1 MAKVAFIGGKV
12 FDSDTESFIEANV
25 VCDKGYIES
34 IGEYIPDVCERIYLD
49 GKYLIPGL
57 IDVHTHGIAG
67 CDFNWAGKE
76 DLKKMCHRYAK
87 CGTTSVMAT
96 LASQTPTRLTN
107 AVFAINAS
115 RLVENKN
122 GANILGVHLEGRYL
136 NPEKKGAHNE
146 EYLAEPNLEEL
157 EGLGQAMQ
165 PAPMHFS
172 LAPEMNGAEAFIKR
186 VKELGGTVGIAH
198 TNATYEEAEAALDWG
213 ATSFTHTFNAMTP
226 IHHRMP
232 GATVCALT
240 SNRAYAEVIADG
252 EHLHP
257 AIVNLIYKSKPAD
270 KMVLIT
276 DSMAATGEPDGE
288 YSIAGSP
295 VTVVNGRAIILPS
308 GTIAGSTLTLFKGL
322 TNFMKFCKVPL
333 TKALKYATTNPAR
346 MVGASLVGQI
356 SKNYR
361 ADFIVINDTE
371 SPEIESVYVGA
382 NKIGDVLI

>member
-12 FDSDTESFIEANV
+12 FDSDTESFIDANV
-25 VCDKGYIES
+25 VCDGGYIES
-34 IGEYIPDVCERIYLD
+34 IGEYIPDVCERVYLD

-67 CDFNWAGKE
+67 FDFNWASE
-76 DLKKMCHRYAK
+76 SDIKKMCHAYAK
-87 CGTTSVMAT
+87 FGTTSIMAT

-107 AVFAINAS
+107 AVFAINS
-115 RLVENKN
+115 NRLVDNKS
-122 GANILGVHLEGRYL
+122 GANILGIHLEGRYL
-136 NPEKKGAHNE
+136 NPLKKGAHNE
-146 EYLAEPNLEEL
+146 EYLAEPSSEEL
-157 EGLGQAMQ
+157 DGLAQVMQ

-172 LAPEMNGAEAFIKR
+172 MAPELNGSEEFIK
-186 VKELGGTVGIAH
+186 KIKALGGTVGIAH
-198 TNATYEEAEAALDWG
+198 TNATYEEAETALDWG
-213 ATSFTHTFNAMTP
+213 ATSFTHTFNAMTS

-232 GATVCALT
+232 GATVSALT
-240 SNRAYAEVIADG
+240 SNRAYAEVISDG

-257 AIVNLIYKSKPAD
+257 AIVNLIYKSKPSD

-295 VTVVNGRAIILPS
+295 VTVINGRAIILPN

-322 TNFMKFCKVPL
+322 TNFMRFCKVPL

-346 MVGASLVGQI
+346 MVGASMVGKI

-361 ADFIVINDTE
+361 ADLIVINDVE
-371 SPEIESVYVGA
+371 NPEIEAVYVGA
-382 NKIGDVLI
+382 NKIGDLMI